1 MKNAAALA
9 VLLALLAVPALAEDG
24 AIPRATLVSLGLGDL
39 QRISDAQGMQVRGQA
54 SFFSRVRGTS
64 LLFGRLYE
72 PATNTTF
79 EFSAPPATVDV
90 QSPTTGTLTGPH
102 SRTVSWSTPISLR
115 SIVAT
120 LGGLGTVTIGHP

>member
-9 VLLALLAVPALAEDG
+9 MLLALLAVPALAEDG
-24 AIPRATLVSLGLGDL
+24 AVPRPTLLSLGLGDL
-39 QRISDAQGMQVRGQA
+39 QRISDAQSMQVRGQA

-79 EFSAPPATVDV
+79 EFSTPPATVDV
-90 QSPTTGTLTGPH
+90 QSTTTGTLTGSH
-102 SRTVSWSTPISLR
+102 SLNVSWYTPISIR

-120 LGGLGTVTIGHP
+120 VGGVGTVTISHR